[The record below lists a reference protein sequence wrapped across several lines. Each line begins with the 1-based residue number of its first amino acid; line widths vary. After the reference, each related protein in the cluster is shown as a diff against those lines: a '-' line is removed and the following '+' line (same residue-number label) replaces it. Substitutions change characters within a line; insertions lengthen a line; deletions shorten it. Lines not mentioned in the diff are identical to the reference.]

1 MVVLK
6 KEDRSYD
13 SLLKKLLSTF
23 LIFNLCTFPIV
34 QVSASALTSD
44 VEVYQVSEFDMY
56 YDLKMKNDSE
66 LIQLGFSELE
76 ILQLREFD
84 LFDAMEERSMLDD
97 ETLHLYGY
105 SENDIIE
112 LREYVASGG
121 RLRKVISGSTLSLSL
136 SFTGQVAKRSAT
148 GIFTWKWSRVPFFTM
163 IDSIGVAW
171 QKDAGSGFFNYKN
184 DGYNKVTYTYTKI
197 NPNAYGNATEKG
209 TSNWRV
215 VTNTAIDAKIPIS
228 IGKDYF
234 AFSGEGR
241 FRLES
246 TSGDITE
253 FYIDAG
259 YGHSI
264 ISFEPGISISPGG
277 VKAGVSFKGG
287 ADERHIKRVYNGSF
301 SVVHNYD
308 D

>member
-1 MVVLK
+1 MIRCFK
-6 KEDRSYD
+6 KI
-13 SLLKKLLSTF
+13 LSTVLILNLF
-23 LIFNLCTFPIV
+23 LFPIV
-34 QVSASALTSD
+34 QISASAVTSN
-44 VEVYQVSEFDMY
+44 VAFYQVSEINMY
-56 YDLKMKNDSE
+56 HNLKMKSDAE
-66 LIQLGFSELE
+66 LIQLGFSEAE
-76 ILQLREFD
+76 ILRLREFD
-84 LFDAMEERSMLDD
+84 LFDAMKERAMLDD

-112 LREYVASGG
+112 LREYVASEGK
-121 RLRKVISGSTLSLSL
+121 LRKVISGSTLSLSL
-136 SFTGQVAKRSAT
+136 SFTARDAKRGAT
-148 GIFTWKWSRVPFFTM
+148 GVFTWKWSRVPFFTM

-171 QKDAGSGFFNYKN
+171 QKDAGSGFFNYKKDN
-184 DGYNKVTYTYTKI
+184 YNKVTYTYTKI
-197 NPNAYGNATEKG
+197 NPSAYGNATEKG

-234 AFSGEGR
+234 AFSGEGK

-246 TSGDITE
+246 TSGDVTE

-264 ISFEPGISISPGG
+264 ISLEPGISISPGG

>member
-1 MVVLK
+1 MNCCLKRLLATILVL
-6 KEDRSYD
+6 
-13 SLLKKLLSTF
+13 
-23 LIFNLCTFPIV
+23 NLCIFSIF
-34 QVSASALTSD
+34 QVSAAAETSS
-44 VEVYQVSEFDMY
+44 VVSYQVSEIEMY
-56 YDLKMKNDSE
+56 NDLKMKSDFE
-66 LIQLGFSELE
+66 LAKLGFSEVE
-76 ILQLREFD
+76 ILQLRAFD
-84 LFDAMEERSMLDD
+84 LLDAMRERAALDD
-97 ETLHLYGY
+97 ETLRLYGY
-105 SENDIIE
+105 TEDEIIE

-121 RLRKVISGSTLSLSL
+121 RLRKVISGSTLSLTFT
-136 SFTGQVAKRSAT
+136 FTGKIAKRSAT

-171 QKDAGSGFFNYKN
+171 QKDAGSGFFNYKK
-184 DGYNKVTYTYTKI
+184 DDYNKVTYTYKKI
-197 NPNAYGNATEKG
+197 NPDAYGNATETG
-209 TSNWRV
+209 TSKWRV
-215 VTNTAIDAKIPIS
+215 VTNTAIDARIPIS

-234 AFSGEGR
+234 AFSGEGK

-246 TSGDITE
+246 TSGDVTE

-277 VKAGVSFKGG
+277 VKAGVDFKGG